1 MVNAIVALACET
13 VCAGYGALIFCGS
26 RRICEITAA
35 LIARAIPRIVDDD
48 VLDRRKDVLS
58 SLRSLS
64 VGLDETLE
72 KTILSGVAFHRT
84 INLLLGLWYTDIL
97 PDAGLTS
104 EERMIVAE
112 AYDNGTLRVVT
123 ATCSLAAGINLP
135 ARRVILY
142 GARMGRDLV
151 GPEML

>member
-1 MVNAIVALACET
+1 MGLRFIVGSISSTSTIPTDVNL
-13 VCAGYGALIFCGS
+13 
-26 RRICEITAA
+26 
-35 LIARAIPRIVDDD
+35 
-48 VLDRRKDVLS
+48 
-58 SLRSLS
+58 
-64 VGLDETLE
+64 
-72 KTILSGVAFHRT
+72 
-84 INLLLGLWYTDIL
+84 
-97 PDAGLTS
+97 DAGLTS

-112 AYDNGTLRVVT
+112 AHDDGVLRVMT